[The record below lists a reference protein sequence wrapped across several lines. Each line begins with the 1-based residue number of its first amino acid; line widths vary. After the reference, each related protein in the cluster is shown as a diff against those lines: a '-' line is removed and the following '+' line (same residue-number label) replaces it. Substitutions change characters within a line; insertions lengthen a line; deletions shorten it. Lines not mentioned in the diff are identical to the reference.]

1 LRHIAIAA
9 IGGVKAQLPSAAAAG
24 ETMTELPSGRIE
36 DFKTR
41 FDELKGHFHSPFD
54 FGHGMV
60 TRPRHV
66 QRRFRRRL
74 DLLQDLTGKTV
85 LDIGAWDGYF
95 SFEFERRG
103 AKRVLAIDSF
113 TWDHRPEG
121 YPRGLECFLLA
132 REFYN
137 SKVEHQRLDV
147 HELSP
152 ELIGTFDLVFC
163 AGVLYHMRHPLLGL
177 EKIRSVTSGQLIL
190 ETHQLILAFHE
201 REPLIRFFPGDEE
214 GFRLNSPAGFATRAW
229 VADALTAAGFA
240 RHRIIYTPSFRWLK
254 KAAALV
260 TNKAQ
265 GGRLIAHAF
274 VD

>member
-1 LRHIAIAA
+1 M
-9 IGGVKAQLPSAAAAG
+9 PTAAAAG
-24 ETMTELPSGRIE
+24 EPMTELPSDLRS
-36 DFKTR
+36 DSFKVR

-54 FGHGMV
+54 FGHGLV

-74 DLLQDLTGKTV
+74 ELLQVPQDLTGKTV

-103 AKRVLAIDSF
+103 AKRVLAIDSYS
-113 TWDHRPEG
+113 WDHRPEG
-121 YPRGLECFLLA
+121 YPRGLDCFLLA
-132 REFYN
+132 REFFN
-137 SKVEHQRLDV
+137 SKVEHRRLDV

-152 ELIGTFDLVFC
+152 DAIGTFDLVFC

-177 EKIRSVTSGQLIL
+177 EKIRSVTNRQLIL
-190 ETHQLILAFHE
+190 ETHQLIPAFHE
-201 REPLIRFFPGDEE
+201 REPLIRFFPGDED
-214 GFRLNSPAGFATRAW
+214 GARLNAPAGFATRTW
-229 VADALTAAGFA
+229 IADALTAAGFA
-240 RHRIIYTPSFRWLK
+240 RHRIVYTPSFRWLK

-260 TNKAQ
+260 TNRPQ

-274 VD
+274 VE